1 MCDLPLLMTV
11 FGAEETAPAETV
23 MDAFYQ
29 KPEPSGQRWR
39 VQATTSALERA
50 QLFGSDIQA
59 PHSRAAERF
68 RATGGRTGE
77 PREDWQG
84 AFVVTHIGRARLI
97 MRGAH

>member
-1 MCDLPLLMTV
+1 MARPGDDL
-11 FGAEETAPAETV
+11 A
-23 MDAFYQ
+23 
-29 KPEPSGQRWR
+29 
-39 VQATTSALERA
+39 ALERA

-84 AFVVTHIGRARLI
+84 AFVVTHIGRAGLI
-97 MRGAH
+97 MQGAH

>member
-1 MCDLPLLMTV
+1 
-11 FGAEETAPAETV
+11 

-77 PREDWQG
+77 LHEDWQG
-84 AFVVTHIGRARLI
+84 AFVVTHIGRAGLI
-97 MRGAH
+97 VQGAH